1 MAINTDARVF
11 VMHYDKYR
19 IESDPRNPIFD
30 LLDRKIV
37 RISALVSDFDYFI
50 SDDVVGFDP
59 HPGPY
64 WHYAISKKLIG
75 VLAQTQ
81 AVANH

>member
-1 MAINTDARVF
+1 MIDGGFKAIPVIQF
-11 VMHYDKYR
+11 L
-19 IESDPRNPIFD
+19 IC
-30 LLDRKIV
+30 LDGRIV

-64 WHYAISKKLIG
+64 WHYAISRKLID
-75 VLAQTQ
+75 VVAQTQ
-81 AVANH
+81 PAASH